1 MVNGDESDW
10 VVRDESFN
18 CHRFNLQRCF
28 RLQALTSMCIMH
40 WHFTPVMNY
49 QLIPHELRPI
59 AEKIDAQERI
69 SDADGLR
76 LYRSN
81 DLNAL
86 GIMASAVRERK
97 NGNVATYIHNRYINY
112 SNICILSCQFCA
124 FAARKRDAHAFEF
137 SIGEI
142 VASVRD
148 ALTLGITEVHMV
160 GGLHPSLKQDWYLR
174 LLREVRALDPDVVIK
189 AFTAIEIRHLA
200 ERVFK
205 LPIQTTLEMLREAGL
220 GALTGGGAEI
230 FDPAVRDEICRGKE
244 TAEEWA
250 QVHRLWHR
258 MGGRS
263 TATMLYG
270 HIETLEQRVDHLRHL
285 GALQD
290 ETGGFTGFVPF
301 AFEPQT
307 PVLAHIK
314 RASAVKEL
322 RTLAVSRIYLDNF
335 DHITAYW
342 VSIGLPLAQ
351 VALSYGVDDLHGTIM
366 REKIFHMAGV
376 TTPEEQTAQALCH
389 AIREAGREPVQRD
402 SYYNHIRST
411 EPGRPEQGAPRADG
425 ELVCA

>member
-1 MVNGDESDW
+1 M
-10 VVRDESFN
+10 
-18 CHRFNLQRCF
+18 NL
-28 RLQALTSMCIMH
+28 S
-40 WHFTPVMNY
+40 
-49 QLIPHELRPI
+49 LIPEDLRPI
-59 AEKIDAQERI
+59 AKKIETRQRI
-69 SDADGLR
+69 SDEEALQMF
-76 LYRSN
+76 RST

-86 GIMASAVRERK
+86 GIMASAVREQK
-97 NGNVATYIHNRYINY
+97 NGNIATYIHNRYINY

-137 SIGEI
+137 SIEEI

-148 ALTLGITEVHMV
+148 ALVLGITEVHMV

-174 LLREVRALDPDVVIK
+174 LLREVRALNPDVVIK

-205 LPIQTTLEMLREAGL
+205 LPIRTTLELLREAGL

-244 TAEEWA
+244 TAAEWA
-250 QVHRLWHR
+250 EVHRLWHG

-270 HIETLEQRVDHLRHL
+270 HIETLEQRVDHLRQL
-285 GALQD
+285 RVLQD

-307 PVLAHIK
+307 AALAHIR
-314 RASAVKEL
+314 RASAVEEL

-351 VALSYGVDDLHGTIM
+351 VALSYGVDDLHGTIIE
-366 REKIFHMAGV
+366 EKIFHMAGAS
-376 TTPEEQTAQALCH
+376 TPQEQAVGTLEH
-389 AIREAGREPVQRD
+389 VIREAGREPVQRD
-402 SYYNHIRST
+402 SFYRHLPKKRT
-411 EPGRPEQGAPRADG
+411 AAAAAPAEES
-425 ELVCA
+425 ELVYA